1 MYKDAD
7 MLCKRLL
14 PAVFPMGPD
23 VLTFRTDN
31 ATTFIILFLVESG
44 LGIIAA
50 SIPTLRPLFDR
61 ALALRIFSRGPP
73 SRGSQP
79 NHFSNTSG
87 QGDPNG
93 SAKVLS
99 SYTQEDLEELQVLNS
114 QRTGRL
120 GFRSDSLEQQQ
131 PA

>member
-1 MYKDAD
+1 
-7 MLCKRLL
+7 
-14 PAVFPMGPD
+14 MGPD
-23 VLTFRTDN
+23 ELTFRTDN
-31 ATTFIILFLVESG
+31 STTFIILFLVESG

-73 SRGSQP
+73 RRVFQP
-79 NHFSNTSG
+79 NHFPHTSG

-99 SYTQEDLEELQVLNS
+99 SCTQQDLEELHVLNS
-114 QRTGRL
+114 QSTVRL
-120 GFRSDSLEQQQ
+120 GFQSVSLEQPQ